1 MQDVELRDLSAFVVV
16 ARHRNFRRAA
26 IEQRVS
32 ASSLS
37 QRMRDL
43 EERLGV
49 RLLNRTTRSVAPTEA
64 GERLLRR
71 LAPALK
77 DVMDATLDVRNMRDV
92 PSGRLRINGP
102 EPALRLVLAP
112 MVAPFLKRYPEVN
125 LEIVSD
131 SSLIDIVSEG
141 FDAGIRYEET
151 LAQDMVAISLG
162 PPERYALVAAPSFLK
177 GRKLPR
183 HPNELLSQP
192 CIVTRL
198 RSGVQLPWEFR
209 KGTRSVKFKPIGPL
223 TAAHPELQV
232 QAAMDGLGFYMTL
245 EGYAME
251 AIASGR
257 LVTVLG
263 DWCPSVPGPFLYYP
277 GRRQQPPSLLAFIA
291 FVKEWRAQQE
301 GKSKR

>member
-1 MQDVELRDLSAFVVV
+1 MPDDLRDLAAFVAV
-16 ARHRNFRRAA
+16 ARQRNFRRAA
-26 IEQRVS
+26 VELRMS

-64 GERLLRR
+64 GERLLQR

-77 DVMDATLDVRNMRDV
+77 DVVDATLDVRNMRDV

-112 MVAPFLKRYPEVN
+112 MVAPFLKRYPEID
-125 LEIVSD
+125 LEIVAD

-151 LAQDMVAISLG
+151 LAQDMIAISLG

-177 GRKLPR
+177 DRKRPA
-183 HPNELLSQP
+183 HPNELLGQP
-192 CIVTRL
+192 CIVTRF
-198 RSGVQLPWEFR
+198 RSGVQPPWEFR
-209 KGTRSVKFKPIGPL
+209 KGSARSR
-223 TAAHPELQV
+223 
-232 QAAMDGLGFYMTL
+232 
-245 EGYAME
+245 
-251 AIASGR
+251 S
-257 LVTVLG
+257 
-263 DWCPSVPGPFLYYP
+263 C
-277 GRRQQPPSLLAFIA
+277 RRD
-291 FVKEWRAQQE
+291 R
-301 GKSKR
+301 